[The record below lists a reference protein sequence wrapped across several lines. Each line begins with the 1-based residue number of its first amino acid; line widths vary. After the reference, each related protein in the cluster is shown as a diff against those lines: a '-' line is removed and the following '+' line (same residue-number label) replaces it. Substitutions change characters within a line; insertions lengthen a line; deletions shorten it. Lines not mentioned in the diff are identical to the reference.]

1 MTVVDAPRRRR
12 RPFAAIGQALDG
24 FFFVFAGLAAI
35 WLAVLVADDSLQVG
49 WWGILLLVAFWG
61 LLAYLV
67 LPRIHRILTTVYV
80 PDYFIGRART
90 SDGLLGDPIN
100 LALLGHEAEL
110 HDAMRAA
117 GWTRADDISLKTSL
131 GIISSTVT
139 RRSYDEAPVSP
150 LFLFGRQQDFAYQQ
164 EVAGNPAKRHHVRFW
179 KCPDGWL
186 LPGGTRVDWL
196 AAGTFDRAVGFSLFT
211 LQVTHKIDAD
221 TDIERDHI
229 VATVL
234 EGTPRAS
241 VAVLKDFSTGYHSRN
256 GGGDSIRTDGDLP
269 VLQLPS
275 AVDAHVA
282 VASPVLQPL
291 ANGPATVP
299 EVRSAFAASAPPA
312 DQAVAAADGRRA
324 KKRAAFETMS
334 VSNPVEHSVAEEV
347 RRHGRPI
354 TTTFG
359 AIVVFGRGVLALL
372 FFGILALVGPDGMRE
387 VLTDF
392 EVKEADAAS
401 LAQPVWVVTVVVGA
415 IVVLSTFL
423 LGVLVLRG
431 VNWARIALLLY
442 ATGSIA
448 LQFASWWAG
457 DEEIRFSTT
466 LAFTALD
473 ILSLL
478 ALSGKPARQYSR
490 QRSRGGGDVR
500 KVAANVRV
508 TR

>member
-1 MTVVDAPRRRR
+1 MTVDVPRRRKH
-12 RPFAAIGQALDG
+12 PLAAIGQGLDG

-35 WLAVLVADDSLQVG
+35 WLAFLVADDSLQVG
-49 WWGILLLVAFWG
+49 WWGILLLVIFWA

-67 LPRIHRILTTVYV
+67 LPRMHRILTTVYV

-100 LALLGHEAEL
+100 LGLLGHEAEL
-110 HDAMRAA
+110 HEAMRAA
-117 GWTRADDISLKTSL
+117 GWTRADDISLRTSL

-221 TDIERDHI
+221 TDVERDHI

-241 VAVLKDFSTGYHSRN
+241 VAILKDFSTGYHSRN
-256 GGGDSIRTDGDLP
+256 GGGDSIRTDGNLP

-275 AVDAHVA
+275 AADAATGVS
-282 VASPVLQPL
+282 SPVLEPL
-291 ANGPATVP
+291 ANAAFERRATVAPAPAPAPAPDAATPGPASAHARP
-299 EVRSAFAASAPPA
+299 ERSA
-312 DQAVAAADGRRA
+312 R
-324 KKRAAFETMS
+324 KRAAFEPLS
-334 VSNPVEHSVAEEV
+334 SSNPVEASVGEAV

-359 AIVVFGRGVLALL
+359 AIVVFGRGALALL
-372 FFGILALVGPDGMRE
+372 FFGALALLGPDGMRV
-387 VLTDF
+387 VLADADLAG
-392 EVKEADAAS
+392 ADAAT
-401 LAQPVWVVTVVVGA
+401 LAEPAWIVTMIAGA
-415 IVVLSTFL
+415 IIVITSLL

-431 VNWARIALLLY
+431 VNWARITLLLY
-442 ATGSIA
+442 AAASIA
-448 LQFASWWAG
+448 LQFGSWWAG

-490 QRSRGGGDVR
+490 QRS
-500 KVAANVRV
+500 
-508 TR
+508 